1 MTYCNGYSQVC
12 IQGVCEGSLC
22 KTIGTNST
30 WDECY
35 ISHDGSL
42 NDNQK
47 LRLCNLACKNENDTC
62 YVSDDKHIPHE
73 FKIVVDEV
81 KNYSR
86 LDAEKEISV
95 AAGTP
100 CDNYRGYCD
109 VFHRC
114 RGVDNDGPL
123 ERLKNLIFGEETLS
137 SIKDWIIIHWWGVML
152 IAVGAVVVM
161 GVFIKVCSVN
171 TPSENPKHKKIRK
184 QNDKKRGPVKNP
196 GPYYINGKNNPRE
209 GKDRPRDHRNTRNVE
224 MGNI

>member
-22 KTIGTNST
+22 KKIGTNST

-47 LRLCNLACKNENDTC
+47 LRLCYLACKNENDTC

-123 ERLKNLIFGEETLS
+123 ERLKKLIFGEETRS
-137 SIKDWIIIHWWGVML
+137 SIKDWIIIHWWGVLL
-152 IAVGAVVVM
+152 IAVGAVVVL

-171 TPSENPKHKKIRK
+171 TPSENSKQKKIRK
-184 QNDKKRGPVKNP
+184 QNDKKRGPVRNP
-196 GPYYINGKNNPRE
+196 GPFYITGKNKIIPARE
-209 GKDRPRDHRNTRNVE
+209 KTDHVTTE
-224 MGNI
+224 I

>member
-1 MTYCNGYSQVC
+1 MLLGDSMTGITDHAKKGDLENFCDSVGNFSTSVCGLTEAASQEEGEECDCGYRDDCTDQCCNSRDNLNHKRGCTLKVDGTGHKVQCSPT
-12 IQGVCEGSLC
+12 QGPCCRESC
-22 KTIGTNST
+22 TFKPATNSSVCRPAT
-30 WDECY
+30 ECSEEEIY
-35 ISHDGSL
+35 
-42 NDNQK
+42 
-47 LRLCNLACKNENDTC
+47 ENDTC

-86 LDAEKEISV
+86 LDAKKEISV

-137 SIKDWIIIHWWGVML
+137 SI
-152 IAVGAVVVM
+152 
-161 GVFIKVCSVN
+161 
-171 TPSENPKHKKIRK
+171 
-184 QNDKKRGPVKNP
+184 
-196 GPYYINGKNNPRE
+196 
-209 GKDRPRDHRNTRNVE
+209 
-224 MGNI
+224 